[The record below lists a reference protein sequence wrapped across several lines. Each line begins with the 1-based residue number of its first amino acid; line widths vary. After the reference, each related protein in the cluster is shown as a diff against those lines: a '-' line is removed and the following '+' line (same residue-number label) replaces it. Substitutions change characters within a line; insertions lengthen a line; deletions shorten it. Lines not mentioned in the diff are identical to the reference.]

1 VNRPV
6 RTLGFVL
13 TRTVLPAGSA
23 ERKGPRWGHRA
34 VSRVLRRRLMMIGA
48 FILLGVLATA
58 LSAPFLAPR
67 GPFQQSLRARLRP
80 PLAIGAEG
88 STNLLGTDHLG
99 RDVFSRVVYGGRISL
114 FIGLTAALGASLMG
128 MTFGLVAGYHGGPLG
143 ILVGRLADLQLA
155 LPLVLLALAVVA
167 LVGPSLIN
175 VITVF
180 TMTSWPAYARVIRGS
195 VLRVKAVEFV
205 EGARATGAGELR
217 IILRHI
223 LPNVLTSVI
232 VLTSFDVA
240 RMIQL
245 EAALG
250 FLGVGVPP
258 PTPTWGNMLA
268 DGREYIRDAWWVS
281 TFPGI
286 AIMLTAAGINFV
298 GDGLRD
304 ILDPRL
310 TE

>member
-1 VNRPV
+1 
-6 RTLGFVL
+6 
-13 TRTVLPAGSA
+13 
-23 ERKGPRWGHRA
+23 
-34 VSRVLRRRLMMIGA
+34 
-48 FILLGVLATA
+48 
-58 LSAPFLAPR
+58 
-67 GPFQQSLRARLRP
+67 
-80 PLAIGAEG
+80 
-88 STNLLGTDHLG
+88 
-99 RDVFSRVVYGGRISL
+99 
-114 FIGLTAALGASLMG
+114 
-128 MTFGLVAGYHGGPLG
+128 
-143 ILVGRLADLQLA
+143 
-155 LPLVLLALAVVA
+155 
-167 LVGPSLIN
+167 
-175 VITVF
+175 
-180 TMTSWPAYARVIRGS
+180 VIRGS

>member
-1 VNRPV
+1 M
-6 RTLGFVL
+6 L
-13 TRTVLPAGSA
+13 
-23 ERKGPRWGHRA
+23 
-34 VSRVLRRRLMMIGA
+34 IGA
-48 FILLGVLATA
+48 IILLGVLGMA
-58 LSAPFLAPR
+58 LLAPLIAPR
-67 GPFQQSLRARLRP
+67 GPLQQTIRARLRA
-80 PLAIGAEG
+80 PLARTDG

-99 RDVFSRVVYGGRISL
+99 RDIFSRVVYGARVSL
-114 FIGLTAALGASLMG
+114 FVGLTAALGASLVG
-128 MTFGLVAGYHGGPLG
+128 MTVGLLAGYYGGPLG
-143 ILVGRLADLQLA
+143 VVVGRLTDLQLA

-167 LVGPSLIN
+167 LVGPSVVNI
-175 VITVF
+175 ITVF
-180 TMTSWPAYARVIRGS
+180 TLTSWPAYARVIRGS
-195 VLRVKAVEFV
+195 VLRVKAVEFI
-205 EGARATGAGELR
+205 EGARAAGAGESR
-217 IILRHI
+217 IIVRHI

-250 FLGVGVPP
+250 FLGLGVPP

-281 TFPGI
+281 TFPGV

-304 ILDPRL
+304 MLDPRL
-310 TE
+310 KE